1 MNLKILGY
9 LALVTGVLTYSL
21 YAIRSSQPPDQEA
34 IERCNE
40 LVNGLPENTREEIDR
55 GINRFLDCIGE

>member
-1 MNLKILGY
+1 MNLRMLLY
-9 LALVTGVLTYSL
+9 LVLVTAVLTYTL

-40 LVNGLPENTREEIDR
+40 LVSDLPESTREEIDQ
-55 GINRFLDCIGE
+55 GINRFLNCLGE